1 MSAPHLPSQHGAA
14 APPHAGT
21 AAAAA
26 TEGAGALSQDSQ
38 GSQEESAATSMFYRM
53 SAERLRA
60 RCLLGGLALALSALV
75 PYEVAFGHGIFVWSV
90 LPELAPAAQIAAL
103 APALAGVWL
112 LFLGART
119 KRRAGLLIERPTS
132 RAIAVLAAFVAV
144 NVAVWLGRRSSAW
157 DMLPLPDSL
166 ITRPAP
172 FLAVFALT
180 AAGVVLRFHAR
191 ARRGGSALLVAS
203 VAAALV
209 FYLWPSRGEIPAQ
222 TIARAAVLVATLPD
236 ARFQLG
242 YGMVLLF
249 VLGPLAIAL
258 AGLDHA
264 RRVPRR
270 EHPGLAIAAVWAM
283 PALMLL
289 FVYRAFLAG
298 GWGVEAA
305 TVAFFALLLA
315 AVVAVLASAI
325 EVLVLGVTAPDAELA
340 PDAAGGAP
348 GARPIAAA
356 SAAAAAVAVL
366 LGALLVLGRPA
377 PKGVDWTPGAPTAE
391 WDKVFGELLPSW
403 ERARI
408 ARDALAR
415 GAQGTG
421 AEAQVLTRARSRE
434 MLAAARAQPG
444 GEDFAAA
451 LAALAGQVDDLELSG
466 RAFGRLVAE
475 VNDAAR
481 RAGLAYYLDASI
493 NLGVSTEG
501 ATRRFY
507 TTPYRVKEVHAFRVG
522 GDRFAT
528 LLVEPMTGERRVHL
542 GFSRDQDPFALVIG
556 SEVRAYAERI
566 AQEGGTC
573 HAATAAV
580 AGGAAGAPAG
590 ALSRC
595 DAALAKLR
603 KRLGAALER
612 AVLSGTER
620 HELQHQIDGP
630 HLPLP
635 PAVTELLAGFSDEA
649 QDRVGRELSAYLAE
663 MTAGDAPP
671 QLTLVHLFPFGVVAR
686 GGAEHRVA
694 TLVLETLSGK
704 KLRLGARE
712 VDPEAY
718 ARAFE
723 EQVNRGDDELREA
736 ARRAYREHFG
746 VDLAEPVRE
755 R

>member
-1 MSAPHLPSQHGAA
+1 MSAPLLPPQHGAGAPRAAGPGA
-14 APPHAGT
+14 APQ
-21 AAAAA
+21 
-26 TEGAGALSQDSQ
+26 GAGAPGAAPQ
-38 GSQEESAATSMFYRM
+38 GAGAPLPEESAATAMFYRM

-60 RCLLGGLALALSALV
+60 RCLWSGLALALSALV
-75 PYEVAFGHGIFVWSV
+75 PYEVAYGHGIFVWSV
-90 LPELAPAAQIAAL
+90 LPELAPAARVAAL
-103 APALAGVWL
+103 APAIAGLWL
-112 LFLGART
+112 LALGART
-119 KRRAGLLIERPTS
+119 ERRAGLLIERPTS

-144 NVAVWLGRRSSAW
+144 NVATWIGRRSSAW

-166 ITRPAP
+166 TTRPAP
-172 FLAVFALT
+172 FLAVFAFT

-249 VLGPLAIAL
+249 VLGPLVIAL
-258 AGLDHA
+258 LGLA
-264 RRVPRR
+264 YVRRVPRR

-283 PALMLL
+283 PGLMLL
-289 FVYRAFLAG
+289 FVYRAFLSG
-298 GWGVEAA
+298 GWGVETGA
-305 TVAFFALLLA
+305 VAFFALLLV

-325 EVLVLGVTAPDAELA
+325 EVLALGVMVPEAELE
-340 PDAAGGAP
+340 PGSAAGGA
-348 GARPIAAA
+348 RPIVAAGAAAA
-356 SAAAAAVAVL
+356 SIAAL
-366 LGALLVLGRPA
+366 LGALLVLGRPT
-377 PKGVDWTPGAPTAE
+377 PKGVDWRLGAPTAE
-391 WDKVFGELLPSW
+391 WDKVFGELVPSW

-408 ARDALAR
+408 ARDAHAR

-421 AEAQVLTRARSRE
+421 AEAQVLTKARSRE
-434 MLAAARAQPG
+434 MLALARAQPDG
-444 GEDFAAA
+444 KDVAEA
-451 LAALAGQVDDLELSG
+451 LATLAGQVDDLELSG

-475 VNDAAR
+475 ANDAAR
-481 RAGLAYYLDASI
+481 RAGLAYYLDASVTV
-493 NLGVSTEG
+493 GVSTEG
-501 ATRRFY
+501 AARRFY

-522 GDRFAT
+522 DDRFAT

-542 GFSRDQDPFALVIG
+542 GFSRDQDPFALVLG
-556 SEVRAYAERI
+556 SEVRSYAERFG
-566 AQEGGTC
+566 QEGATC
-573 HAATAAV
+573 HEG
-580 AGGAAGAPAG
+580 AGGAAG

-603 KRLGAALER
+603 ERLGGALER
-612 AVLSGTER
+612 AVLAGTER

-630 HLPLP
+630 HLPLS

-649 QDRVGRELSAYLAE
+649 QDRVSRELSAYIAE
-663 MTAGDAPP
+663 MTASDAPP

-694 TLVLETLSGK
+694 TLLLETLAGK

-712 VDPEAY
+712 VDPETY
-718 ARAFE
+718 AQAFE
-723 EQVNRGDDELREA
+723 EQVSRGDDELREA
-736 ARRAYREHFG
+736 ARRGYREHFG
-746 VDLAEPVRE
+746 VDLQEPVRE
-755 R
+755 